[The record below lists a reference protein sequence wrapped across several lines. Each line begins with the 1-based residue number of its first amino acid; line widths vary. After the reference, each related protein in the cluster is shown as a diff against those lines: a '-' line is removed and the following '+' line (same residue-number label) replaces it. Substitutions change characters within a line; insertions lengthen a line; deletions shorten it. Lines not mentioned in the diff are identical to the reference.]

1 MRATRSAFPARAWQ
15 PALLWAVWQVSVLL
29 GAGQAPAGSGNLLR
43 NADFQDDWITLLP
56 ENKTLHWCY
65 FSDFTNRRDYNPDAW
80 SCKGFWRW
88 ADPLAPR
95 GNRRLILAGPRA
107 TLVQR
112 VNWVTVHDAR
122 TVLSLADAGGFPAAK
137 CQSSRK
143 PLRLVRDLTFR
154 VRVKGTAVPSGAGSV
169 DLALCP
175 PGKVSLADPMGSE
188 VAPTASVSVPLPAG
202 TFDWRWVEVRLAASA
217 WRKAAPANGPDVPL
231 PGTVRV
237 AVRYQAGDGQVELGR
252 AELTAPGPDS
262 PNLLANGGFER
273 AGKDGYPAGWN
284 QPAKYGYFPPRN
296 YYLFTTWHNASSPN
310 RGPVGGDG
318 LVARGGARSLR
329 MIVAAGDEKSVSC
342 RPITLNQ
349 AEPRLLEVAA
359 WVKTD
364 HLCSLHVDAMNEA
377 GRRLDG
383 FSFLQKAPVSIGTD
397 RWRLIRQVFRPRRP
411 VGSLTLML
419 CARGANGYTLD
430 DTGLQPQNN
439 VVGTV
444 WWDDVRLHEPES
456 TAAEL
461 ARRGVRPP
469 ADRAPKAGP
478 HLAELDLG
486 ERMLGENVLR
496 GVVVSPGAAA
506 RVSLRWE
513 FTSPSG
519 KRSAFTGPAAPVPA
533 GGRAAIDVPYVLTEC
548 CPAYREYRGTLS
560 LLDAGGR
567 AVGSTELWFATWPT
581 PIDLELGA
589 LYLRPEQKQ
598 FVRMNLGLSSRAM
611 AKLSVVRLELVRRA
625 TGKVLG
631 TKRVAATPAALADQC
646 RKIPRGLRED
656 FANLLLSDL
665 DVSPL
670 PVQPFDRPERNG
682 LVRAVA
688 IDGEGKVLARAVSQP
703 FCRQAHEAPQPPVRS
718 VRIDRDNLLY
728 VNGRPWMPWGA
739 IYGHVPVYAGPAR
752 AEKGKVHDLHNL
764 PGWSIYAGFT
774 SAGYS
779 RRNDFNCLRYVA
791 GGVTKRAAI
800 EKRWQKEKLYC
811 SSAFVVPQVVFS
823 LADLS
828 AKAGGKEKLD
838 AYLSFCRD
846 APMVVSVAPGVEEA
860 FGTFHAAGAKQLAGL
875 RRVVEHLRKR
885 VGKPVMV
892 GHGGYWNRFEFA
904 KVPFFDLYDP
914 ETEPFFPANIHVDLM
929 PLLAGK
935 AKAMWLRPQMYEDVP
950 YERWRFHT
958 YVELMRGVR
967 GWQFAHGPGDPS
979 LFRGL
984 HGEME
989 FMKPIAYSK
998 DRGATVRIDPWIEH
1012 WSRRRGGKQYILAAT
1027 TRGIARGRW
1036 RWEVSK
1042 APAGRARVTTASA
1055 DSPGLHSIQYLPDA
1069 RSWPAGSTLRQW
1081 VRLDARDAP
1090 AGLAI
1095 LAKTDGRWARGAS
1108 WGKADLA
1115 GLRKDPKGAYRLL
1128 HGLYTHAHG
1137 FLGWDDK
1144 LVHRALGYLPAPA
1157 ADMGA
1162 VPPAGTWVRLDVPL
1176 ERIAP
1181 AGEIL
1186 DGVGFLHRGGRAAW
1200 GRTSIV
1206 QPGGAETIVW
1216 GDSIELPPD
1225 RLARVRIAV
1234 DGLKAGTEI
1243 RVCFEDR
1250 TLTAGEGHFVDDFRG
1265 RDVYQRYGGGFGS
1278 GYGAAAVAVHLY
1290 EVPSP

>member
-237 AVRYQAGDGQVELGR
+237 AARYQAGDGQVELGR
-252 AELTAPGPDS
+252 TELTAPGPDS

-469 ADRAPKAGP
+469 ADRAPKAGL

-496 GVVVSPGAAA
+496 GVVVNPGPPA
-506 RVSLRWE
+506 RVSRARRLVAMTAAFVGSGVMHEILLLYVMVCVAVGRGREEGRASARHRPPLLPLPPQPGFCPYSGYWFVY
-513 FTSPSG
+513 FTSQ
-519 KRSAFTGPAAPVPA
+519 A
-533 GGRAAIDVPYVLTEC
+533 
-548 CPAYREYRGTLS
+548 
-560 LLDAGGR
+560 
-567 AVGSTELWFATWPT
+567 
-581 PIDLELGA
+581 
-589 LYLRPEQKQ
+589 
-598 FVRMNLGLSSRAM
+598 LGLIA
-611 AKLSVVRLELVRRA
+611 
-625 TGKVLG
+625 
-631 TKRVAATPAALADQC
+631 
-646 RKIPRGLRED
+646 
-656 FANLLLSDL
+656 
-665 DVSPL
+665 
-670 PVQPFDRPERNG
+670 
-682 LVRAVA
+682 
-688 IDGEGKVLARAVSQP
+688 EGALARAWTARGLPPPPRWLAVPAVVGSGLLW
-703 FCRQAHEAPQPPVRS
+703 AHWLFLPPVH
-718 VRIDRDNLLY
+718 NTTL
-728 VNGRPWMPWGA
+728 GA
-739 IYGHVPVYAGPAR
+739 RVLDSLDGSAR
-752 AEKGKVHDLHNL
+752 WIVGA
-764 PGWSIYAGFT
+764 
-774 SAGYS
+774 
-779 RRNDFNCLRYVA
+779 
-791 GGVTKRAAI
+791 
-800 EKRWQKEKLYC
+800 
-811 SSAFVVPQVVFS
+811 
-823 LADLS
+823 LS
-828 AKAGGKEKLD
+828 GGK
-838 AYLSFCRD
+838 R
-846 APMVVSVAPGVEEA
+846 
-860 FGTFHAAGAKQLAGL
+860 
-875 RRVVEHLRKR
+875 
-885 VGKPVMV
+885 
-892 GHGGYWNRFEFA
+892 
-904 KVPFFDLYDP
+904 
-914 ETEPFFPANIHVDLM
+914 
-929 PLLAGK
+929 
-935 AKAMWLRPQMYEDVP
+935 
-950 YERWRFHT
+950 
-958 YVELMRGVR
+958 
-967 GWQFAHGPGDPS
+967 
-979 LFRGL
+979 
-984 HGEME
+984 
-989 FMKPIAYSK
+989 
-998 DRGATVRIDPWIEH
+998 
-1012 WSRRRGGKQYILAAT
+1012 
-1027 TRGIARGRW
+1027 
-1036 RWEVSK
+1036 
-1042 APAGRARVTTASA
+1042 
-1055 DSPGLHSIQYLPDA
+1055 
-1069 RSWPAGSTLRQW
+1069 
-1081 VRLDARDAP
+1081 
-1090 AGLAI
+1090 
-1095 LAKTDGRWARGAS
+1095 
-1108 WGKADLA
+1108 
-1115 GLRKDPKGAYRLL
+1115 
-1128 HGLYTHAHG
+1128 
-1137 FLGWDDK
+1137 
-1144 LVHRALGYLPAPA
+1144 
-1157 ADMGA
+1157 
-1162 VPPAGTWVRLDVPL
+1162 
-1176 ERIAP
+1176 
-1181 AGEIL
+1181 
-1186 DGVGFLHRGGRAAW
+1186 
-1200 GRTSIV
+1200 
-1206 QPGGAETIVW
+1206 
-1216 GDSIELPPD
+1216 
-1225 RLARVRIAV
+1225 
-1234 DGLKAGTEI
+1234 
-1243 RVCFEDR
+1243 
-1250 TLTAGEGHFVDDFRG
+1250 
-1265 RDVYQRYGGGFGS
+1265 
-1278 GYGAAAVAVHLY
+1278 
-1290 EVPSP
+1290 